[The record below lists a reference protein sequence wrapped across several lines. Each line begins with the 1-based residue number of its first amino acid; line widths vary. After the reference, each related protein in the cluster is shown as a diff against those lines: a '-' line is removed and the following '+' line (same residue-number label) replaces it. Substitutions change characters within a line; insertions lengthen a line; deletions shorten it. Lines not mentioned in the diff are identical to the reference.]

1 MRTQFSAFAV
11 DAADVIILIFV
22 QHAAFRH
29 GAGGDDA
36 GNIPLHQALG
46 GGVVFHLFTD
56 GDLVAFLHQPGD
68 IGVHTVEGD
77 AAHGGLFLLGLAP
90 VPGGE
95 GQVQLPGRQESV
107 LIEHF
112 IEIPQA
118 EEKNTVL
125 VLLFH
130 CPVLPL
136 HGGEVCG
143 GCSHDRSVSA
153 AKGGG
158 RGGY

>member
-1 MRTQFSAFAV
+1 M
-11 DAADVIILIFV
+11 
-22 QHAAFRH
+22 
-29 GAGGDDA
+29 
-36 GNIPLHQALG
+36 
-46 GGVVFHLFTD
+46 
-56 GDLVAFLHQPGD
+56 
-68 IGVHTVEGD
+68 EGD
-77 AAHGGLFLLGLAP
+77 AAHGGLLFLGLAP

-95 GQVQLPGRQESV
+95 GQVQLPGCQESV

-118 EEKNTVL
+118 EEENAVS

-153 AKGGG
+153 AKAAGEVNLEGMPFIRRMPSFPSG
-158 RGGY
+158 SRWWRR